1 MLIYNGFDVVTSIV
15 VATAGNTLG
24 GISIF
29 YLGYLGKME
38 WIEKYAKV
46 KREKI
51 HAILSKLQIFR
62 PLAASLSFVPIIGD
76 VVILHWGFSAFP
88 PAMTILFMIT
98 GKIARKLS
106 VIGLIKMVM

>member
-1 MLIYNGFDVVTSIV
+1 MLIYNGFDIVTSLV
-15 VATAGNTLG
+15 VATAGNTIG

-51 HAILSKLQIFR
+51 HAIVPKLQRFG
-62 PLAASLSFVPIIGD
+62 PLAASHSFVPIIGD
-76 VVILHWGFSAFP
+76 IVILALGFFRISP
-88 PAMTILFMIT
+88 RSDYSIYDH
-98 GKIARKLS
+98 R
-106 VIGLIKMVM
+106 